1 MKKIVIALV
10 GALSSLSAY
19 AQADSA
25 VAGATLTTTIV
36 TVAAPLALL
45 TAVTVSAEENDTPS
59 APQTS
64 PSGTTSTR

>member
-1 MKKIVIALV
+1 MKKLGIALV
-10 GALSSLSAY
+10 GALRSLSVY
-19 AQADSA
+19 AQGDAA

-45 TAVTVSAEENDTPS
+45 TAVTVSAEQNDTPS
-59 APQTS
+59 APQTA